1 MSASLLGFAGNAYA
15 FREPERAIA
24 RPLILATLAGALR
37 DAAAERTTI
46 AFAAFPPVRTR
57 LRASLIG
64 RPDRTG
70 PIDAALLNGIAAG
83 GAEASLATPIVCA
96 ALAAAEA
103 ANQPGAALLD
113 AVIAGLEVAVR
124 VERALRGHGER
135 GWDVRGTC
143 GRLGAAIAA
152 ARGFGLPRAAV
163 QHAFGLAATAAGG
176 LTAARG
182 TMTEAYVI
190 GSAAADGVEAALLA
204 RAEFTGAAAALDGR
218 RGLAALMAAGF
229 DGEALIANLGER
241 FAIATFD
248 AGVPAAVPERVRDA
262 VANLDR
268 APSLGALLAAT
279 QA

>member
-1 MSASLLGFAGNAYA
+1 MSASLLGFAANGYA
-15 FREPERAIA
+15 FREPERALA
-24 RPLILATLAGALR
+24 RPLILATLAVALR
-37 DAAAERTTI
+37 DVASERATI
-46 AFAAFPPVRTR
+46 ALAAFPPVRAR
-57 LRASLIG
+57 LRASLFG
-64 RPDRTG
+64 RAFVTG

-83 GAEASLATPIVCA
+83 GDDATLATPIVCA

-103 ANQPGAALLD
+103 ANQPGAAVLD
-113 AVIAGLEVAVR
+113 AVVAGLEVALR
-124 VERALRGHGER
+124 VERALHGHVER

-152 ARGFGLPRAAV
+152 ARAFGLGRAAV
-163 QHAFGLAATAAGG
+163 RNAFALAATAAGG

-182 TMTEAYVI
+182 TMTEAYVA

-229 DGEALIANLGER
+229 DGAALVAGLGER
-241 FAIATFD
+241 FAIASFD
-248 AGVPAAVPERVRDA
+248 SGAPPAVPDRVRDA
-262 VANLDR
+262 VADLER
-268 APSLGALLAAT
+268 APSLGALVAAT